1 MMFGA
6 DRLGYPG
13 LRVVYIRQEQ
23 REDSSMA
30 SVLRITIGIA
40 LIGVI
45 SAFLFPATIQAF
57 ENGMGQN
64 ATDDVALAADAE
76 NAAPAGPG
84 QQMPSPAEGAEQ
96 GVTTLPEQIRG
107 IPRRLAPG
115 VLITIPPDMQVS
127 ETHNRQDIVEL
138 VSVDPQLAW
147 ARNVDFRRDV
157 YCLQFEFKLPR
168 LITVDLPQ
176 PSGRLQRKAIW
187 YMVYR
192 VTNRGGALRPVAED
206 DGTYRVEAADI
217 PVIFVPTFYL
227 EAQTPS
233 GEKRYPDRVIPL
245 AKPLI
250 QAREDMAIQFF
261 DSTEIARTLEVGQTV
276 WGVAMWEDID
286 PSIDKFSVLVAGLSN
301 AYRWTD
307 PPGAYKAGDPLGQ
320 GRVFQ
325 RKTLKLN
332 FWRPGDEFI
341 VKESQVRFGQPGMV
355 DYEWIYR

>member
-1 MMFGA
+1 MVSVSSFTV
-6 DRLGYPG
+6 
-13 LRVVYIRQEQ
+13 RV
-23 REDSSMA
+23 
-30 SVLRITIGIA
+30 A

-45 SAFLFPATIQAF
+45 LVSWLALGVHAF
-57 ENGMGQN
+57 EPG
-64 ATDDVALAADAE
+64 AADNPGDNVAPAAQPGQGDA
-76 NAAPAGPG
+76 NAAAPAPE
-84 QQMPSPAEGAEQ
+84 QQMASPAE
-96 GVTTLPEQIRG
+96 TPEQKAIPLQEQILG

-115 VLITIPPDMQVS
+115 VLIRIPPDVQVS

-138 VSVDPQLAW
+138 VTADPQLEW

-157 YCLQFEFKLPR
+157 YCLEFEFKLPR
-168 LITVDLPQ
+168 LIAVDLPQ

-192 VTNRGGALRPVAED
+192 VTNRGGALRPVPED
-206 DGTYRVEAADI
+206 DGTYRVEAVDV
-217 PVIFVPTFYL
+217 PVLFVPTFYL
-227 EAQTPS
+227 EARTPA

-250 QAREDMAIQFF
+250 QMREDPAIRFF
-261 DSTEIARTLEVGQTV
+261 DSTEIARTLQVGQSV

-286 PSIDKFSVLVAGLSN
+286 PAIDKFSILVVGLSN
-301 AYRWTD
+301 AYTWVD
-307 PPGAYKAGDPLGQ
+307 PPGAYKAGDPIGQ

-325 RKTLKLN
+325 RKVLKLN

-341 VKESQVRFGQPGMV
+341 VKESQVRFGQPGTV

>member
-1 MMFGA
+1 
-6 DRLGYPG
+6 
-13 LRVVYIRQEQ
+13 
-23 REDSSMA
+23 MA
-30 SVLRITIGIA
+30 SVSRMSTRLA

-45 SAFLFPATIQAF
+45 SAFLFPAAIQAY
-57 ENGMGQN
+57 ENGMAEN
-64 ATDDVALAADAE
+64 SAEAVAAAPDAE
-76 NAAPAGPG
+76 NAAPIGPKE
-84 QQMPSPAEGAEQ
+84 QMPSPAENAEQ

-107 IPRRLAPG
+107 VPRRLAPG
-115 VLITIPPDMQVS
+115 VLIMIPPDVQVS

-192 VTNRGGALRPVAED
+192 VTNRGGALRPVPED

-217 PVIFVPTFYL
+217 PVLFVPTFYL

-261 DSTEIARTLEVGQTV
+261 DSTEIARTLKVGQSV
-276 WGVAMWEDID
+276 WGVAMWEDLD
-286 PSIDKFSVLVAGLSN
+286 PAMGKFSILVTGLSN
-301 AYRWTD
+301 AYKWVD
-307 PPGAYKAGDPLGQ
+307 PPGAYKPGDPLGQ

-341 VKESQVRFGQPGMV
+341 VKESQVHFGQPGMV